1 MHAFPPRVT
10 STTWRTLADVTGP
23 DDSLRVSDAERDA
36 TLRTLGDHAA
46 VGRLTLDELEERS
59 HRALAAKTRGE
70 LATLISDLPQEA
82 GRERPAPAPARK
94 PVRWMVAIMSGSHR
108 RGRFRA
114 VGRINAVAIMG
125 GDDIDLREAEIE
137 GGELTLNLVAVM
149 GGANVYVPDS
159 VELEVGGFSLMGGN
173 TEIGP
178 ERPPRPGAPV
188 IRLRTW
194 NLMGGA
200 TIYRVP
206 PQARGLDLKEAR
218 RLARAAGRGE
228 LPAPG

>member
-1 MHAFPPRVT
+1 MT
-10 STTWRTLADVTGP
+10 DP
-23 DDSLRVSDAERDA
+23 DESLRVSDAERDE
-36 TLRTLGDHAA
+36 TLRILNEHAA

-59 HRALAAKTRGE
+59 GRALAARTRGE
-70 LATLISDLPQEA
+70 LVTLTGDLPQEA
-82 GRERPAPAPARK
+82 GQARPAPALAKK
-94 PVRWMVAIMSGSHR
+94 PVRWMVAIMAGSHR

-114 VGRINAVAIMG
+114 VGRINAIAIMG
-125 GDDIDLREAEIE
+125 GDEIDLREAEIE

-149 GGANVYVPDS
+149 GGANVYIPDT
-159 VELEVGGFSLMGGN
+159 VELDVGGFSLMGGN
-173 TEIGP
+173 TEIGA

-200 TIYRVP
+200 TIFRVP
-206 PQARGLDLKEAR
+206 AQARGLGLKEAR
-218 RLARAAGRGE
+218 RLAKAAGRGE

>member
-1 MHAFPPRVT
+1 VT
-10 STTWRTLADVTGP
+10 DP
-23 DDSLRVSDAERDA
+23 DQSLRVSDAERDD
-36 TLRTLGDHAA
+36 TLRVLGDHAA

-59 HRALAAKTRGE
+59 SRALAAKTRGE
-70 LATLISDLPQEA
+70 LALLISDLPQEA
-82 GRERPAPAPARK
+82 GQGRPAPTIARK

-125 GDDIDLREAEIE
+125 GDEIDLREAEIE

-149 GGANVYVPDS
+149 GGANIYVPDS
-159 VELEVGGFSLMGGN
+159 VELDVGGFSLMGGN
-173 TEIGP
+173 SEYGA
-178 ERPPRPGAPV
+178 ERLPRPGAPV

-206 PQARGLDLKEAR
+206 SQARGLGLKEAR